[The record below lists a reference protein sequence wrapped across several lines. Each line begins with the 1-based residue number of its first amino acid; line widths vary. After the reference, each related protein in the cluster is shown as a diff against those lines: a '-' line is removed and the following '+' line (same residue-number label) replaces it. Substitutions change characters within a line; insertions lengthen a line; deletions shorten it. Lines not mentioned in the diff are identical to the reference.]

1 MAVSVVPAHHEDD
14 QGMTSSLKY
23 ARLERE
29 RRFLLARAPDSAAG
43 SAHVLHIEDRYLE
56 DTRLRLRLVRRDGQD
71 PVYKLGQKIRVD
83 PGQPST
89 VAHTTLYLDRK
100 EYESLRDLPGWTLT
114 KTRTLSDWHGLT
126 LAVDVFTGELEGLVL
141 AEVDLG
147 EAAELPASRCLSP
160 LDEVT
165 DDERFTGGALASTS
179 REQLR
184 STLRQRSAEARDAG
198 AT

>member
-1 MAVSVVPAHHEDD
+1 
-14 QGMTSSLKY
+14 
-23 ARLERE
+23 
-29 RRFLLARAPDSAAG
+29 
-43 SAHVLHIEDRYLE
+43 
-56 DTRLRLRLVRRDGQD
+56 
-71 PVYKLGQKIRVD
+71 
-83 PGQPST
+83 
-89 VAHTTLYLDRK
+89 
-100 EYESLRDLPGWTLT
+100 
-114 KTRTLSDWHGLT
+114 LSDWHGLT

-147 EAAELPASRCLSP
+147 EAAELPASRWLSP